1 MNQNNSG
8 NSRKNMEEH
17 AEEFVTQTFEW
28 CEERLAAGRTPLT
41 APQKALAAAAMG
53 VQQSIKTFL
62 AVSEIPEEE
71 THNGE

>member
-17 AEEFVTQTFEW
+17 AEEFVTLTFEV
-28 CEERLAAGRTPLT
+28 CEERLAYGHTPLT
-41 APQKALAAAAMG
+41 APQEALAAAAMG

-62 AVSEIPEEE
+62 AVSKIPDE
-71 THNGE
+71 TAGRE